1 MTTSADALVTKLVK
15 IVTDAAGSSLS
26 TATTAKLTA
35 VATIIGEV
43 ADIVVPSL
51 ESSNK
56 NLAGIL
62 DAVAALEDDADKFEA
77 DLKALLSA
85 IKGTSTGAVA
95 QAA

>member
-56 NLAGIL
+56 NLSGIL
-62 DAVAALEDDADKFEA
+62 DAVSALEDDADKFEA

-85 IKGTSTGAVA
+85 IKGTTSTVA

>member
-1 MTTSADALVTKLVK
+1 MTTNADVLVTKLVK

-35 VATIIGEV
+35 VAAIIGEV

-56 NLAGIL
+56 NLSGIL
-62 DAVAALEDDADKFEA
+62 DAVSALEDDADKFEA

-85 IKGTSTGAVA
+85 IKGPTGTVA